1 MRRGR
6 LSRGPEEDS
15 PAIGNRVPHKTPL
28 ASSRR
33 FLASGGPV
41 GAAGGDAAGGSA
53 PRLQRSGHMWRFP
66 LWGRGRSST
75 ERDAVRAARIRPRP
89 AWRRLPEPRG
99 PGPRPLSLPARWP
112 RTHADFMAT
121 GSTLPK
127 RTRGTAGWRRLPD
140 VRTGSR
146 NGNSAAKLRCS
157 EKPAATLR
165 AQVSSRL
172 AYFKRANQRPSAGSG
187 RTSAEV
193 TVLPEVAFVS

>member
-1 MRRGR
+1 MEVPTLGSRPQQHRAGR
-6 LSRGPEEDS
+6 
-15 PAIGNRVPHKTPL
+15 
-28 ASSRR
+28 
-33 FLASGGPV
+33 
-41 GAAGGDAAGGSA
+41 
-53 PRLQRSGHMWRFP
+53 
-66 LWGRGRSST
+66 
-75 ERDAVRAARIRPRP
+75 RPRCPHP
-89 AWRRLPEPRG
+89 AAACVETPARG

-172 AYFKRANQRPSAGSG
+172 AHFKRANQRPSAGSG